1 MRNDYRIEDGIAYI
15 SCTFEGKTVEA
26 LIDENKLDIAE
37 SYPLKWY
44 VKRSSKDHYY
54 VTGVMKRGG
63 KQRVIYLHRLLT
75 DCPEGKVVD
84 HINHNTIDN
93 RMCNLRVVTHQVNIF
108 NTKSQKGVKFRKDL
122 GKWRVR
128 MLVDGK
134 EMFFG
139 YYSRYEEALAV
150 RKEAERKYRKEA

>member
-1 MRNDYRIEDGIAYI
+1 MRNEYRIEDGIVYI

-26 LIDENKLDIAE
+26 LIDEDKLGVAD

-44 VKRSSKDHYY
+44 VKRSGKDHYY
-54 VTGVMKRGG
+54 VTGILRRND

-75 DCPEGKVVD
+75 DCPKGMVVD
-84 HINHNTIDN
+84 HINHNTVDN
-93 RMCNLRVVTHQVNIF
+93 RMSNLRVVTHQVNSF
-108 NTKSQKGVKFRKDL
+108 NIKKQQGVKFRKDL

-139 YYSRYEEALAV
+139 HYSNYEEALAA